1 MSFNDFLLDAETMAV
16 VEEARLM
23 VRDEIDPEYLRAM
36 DRDEIKFPVK
46 STKHSPATIY
56 WE

>member
-1 MSFNDFLLDAETMAV
+1 MSFNDFLLDAESLAV
-16 VEEARLM
+16 AEETRLM

-36 DRDEIKFPVK
+36 DRDEIKFPRK
-46 STKHSPATIY
+46 IYETYAATIY